1 MRVKIREIPGILFI
15 ILSCAFYILKESN
28 LYSAGMKYIL
38 PVAVLL
44 GCSYLLP
51 TLLHKNK
58 NKKWVLLLLLCI
70 LITMI
75 RSTDTRM
82 IVAFSAVVVGMNL
95 SDKSIW
101 KSSLLSR
108 VIFFALAMMSGGIGH
123 INGVAMQIGAIM
135 FAYLLYR
142 NDKFN
147 RKDFII
153 FTTVYI
159 LGALYTKSGS
169 FIVSGG
175 FAIVLLFFYKRKTV
189 KKVLASNFI
198 RFIYPI
204 TLVANVIMCFAVADQ
219 YFSSVRRCFSVISF
233 GVLPKVFDAMD
244 ILTSSRLS
252 LGGESLHRYG
262 ISLFGGNIQYESLND
277 GFSYFNVDSGMLWLL
292 QGWGL
297 IMTVVVL
304 GLFSFTMKTLQNEKK
319 HHAVIVGLILAL
331 WSANEDMLVSISA
344 NIMFYVVGRAL
355 ASTVRRQKMKE
366 IDKYA
371 NT

>member
-28 LYSAGMKYIL
+28 LYSVGMKYIL

-159 LGALYTKSGS
+159 LGA
-169 FIVSGG
+169 
-175 FAIVLLFFYKRKTV
+175 
-189 KKVLASNFI
+189 
-198 RFIYPI
+198 
-204 TLVANVIMCFAVADQ
+204 
-219 YFSSVRRCFSVISF
+219 
-233 GVLPKVFDAMD
+233 
-244 ILTSSRLS
+244 
-252 LGGESLHRYG
+252 
-262 ISLFGGNIQYESLND
+262 
-277 GFSYFNVDSGMLWLL
+277 
-292 QGWGL
+292 
-297 IMTVVVL
+297 
-304 GLFSFTMKTLQNEKK
+304 
-319 HHAVIVGLILAL
+319 
-331 WSANEDMLVSISA
+331 
-344 NIMFYVVGRAL
+344 
-355 ASTVRRQKMKE
+355 
-366 IDKYA
+366 
-371 NT
+371 

>member
-1 MRVKIREIPGILFI
+1 
-15 ILSCAFYILKESN
+15 
-28 LYSAGMKYIL
+28 
-38 PVAVLL
+38 
-44 GCSYLLP
+44 
-51 TLLHKNK
+51 
-58 NKKWVLLLLLCI
+58 
-70 LITMI
+70 
-75 RSTDTRM
+75 
-82 IVAFSAVVVGMNL
+82 
-95 SDKSIW
+95 
-101 KSSLLSR
+101 
-108 VIFFALAMMSGGIGH
+108 MMSGGIGH

-204 TLVANVIMCFAVADQ
+204 TLVANVIMCFAVPDQ
-219 YFSSVRRCFSVISF
+219 YPSSVRRCFSVISF

-244 ILTSSRLS
+244 RLTSSRLL

-319 HHAVIVGLILAL
+319 HHAVIVGFILAL

-344 NIMFYVVGRAL
+344 NIMFYVVGQAL